1 MRMFMLSL
9 PQEFVTPIISATSV
23 IIGSVIGGICTW
35 ITAKHSIRKSTEV
48 ENKIVEENRK
58 YDEVKILESFRQNV
72 NIIRLDISNA
82 VFQSIRNIKKIEE
95 KNYINKYPIPLNKE
109 YSKVISCLNKKFTLK
124 ELSYI
129 YQLYA
134 IIEILNN
141 HIGEIDITIKDN
153 LKYNLIKEDCELVLK
168 KIYGE
173 KYKEVFNWNIDNMT
187 YEEIYNNTV
196 IKEGYKKVLKKLDD
210 IASL

>member
-1 MRMFMLSL
+1 MWMFMLSL

-23 IIGSVIGGICTW
+23 IIGSLIGGICTW
-35 ITAKHSIRKSTEV
+35 ITARHSIKKSTEV
-48 ENKIVEENRK
+48 ENKIVEENIK
-58 YDEVKILESFRQNV
+58 YDEIKRLESFRQNV

-82 VFQSIRNIKKIEE
+82 VFQSIRNIKKIEQ

-153 LKYNLIKEDCELVLK
+153 LKYNLIKEDCELILK

-187 YEEIYNNTV
+187 YEEIYNNNV

-210 IASL
+210 ISSL

>member
-1 MRMFMLSL
+1 M

-23 IIGSVIGGICTW
+23 IIGSLIGGICTW
-35 ITAKHSIRKSTEV
+35 ITARHSIKKSTEV
-48 ENKIVEENRK
+48 ENKIVEENIK
-58 YDEVKILESFRQNV
+58 YDEIKRLESFRQNV

-153 LKYNLIKEDCELVLK
+153 LKYNLIKEDCELILK

-187 YEEIYNNTV
+187 YEEIYNNNV

-210 IASL
+210 ISSL

>member
-1 MRMFMLSL
+1 MWMFMLSL

-23 IIGSVIGGICTW
+23 IIGSLIGGICTW
-35 ITAKHSIRKSTEV
+35 ITARHSIKKSTEV
-48 ENKIVEENRK
+48 ENKIVEENIK
-58 YDEVKILESFRQNV
+58 YDEIKRLESFRQNV

-153 LKYNLIKEDCELVLK
+153 LKYNLIKEDCELILK

-187 YEEIYNNTV
+187 YEEIYNNNV

-210 IASL
+210 ISSL